1 MDSNAI
7 LGIDLGGTNIRLG
20 KVRGGAVESYH
31 AQKIS
36 SKAAEELILGEMYQA
51 IERVLDDEV
60 TAIGCGVPSVVDLE
74 TGVVYAV
81 ENLPSWKKTPLKHKL
96 EQRYGLPVLVNN
108 DANLFALGEHHF
120 GKGRGARN
128 MVGMTLGTGLG
139 VGVIIDGRLYC
150 GKNCG
155 AGEIGSI
162 PYREGAIET
171 YCSGEFFER
180 ETGQSGD
187 AVCQLAK
194 QGDAK
199 ALRLFDDFGYELGQ
213 AVMTVLYAYDPDLIV
228 LGGSVSEA
236 YPFFEGGLRR
246 RLQDFDFQHSLE
258 KTTITCSE
266 IEHVAI
272 LGAAALHMD
281 ANNQARLP

>member
-1 MDSNAI
+1 MDSSAI

-20 KVRGGAVESYH
+20 KVRGGTVEIYH
-31 AQKIS
+31 AHKVS
-36 SKAAEELILGEMYQA
+36 SKAAEDVILGEMYQA
-51 IERVLDDEV
+51 IEKVLDDEV

-74 TGVVYAV
+74 TGIVYAV
-81 ENLPSWKKTPLKHKL
+81 ENIPSWRKTPLKQKL

-108 DANLFALGEHHF
+108 DANLFALGELHF

-150 GKNCG
+150 GANCG

-162 PYREGAIET
+162 PYREGVIET

-180 ETGQSGD
+180 ETGKSGD
-187 AVCQLAK
+187 AIYQLAR

-213 AVMTVLYAYDPDLIV
+213 AVMTVLYAYDPDAII
-228 LGGSVSEA
+228 LGGSISAAFDLFQASMWKGLEAFDYPHVLERLFLAPSELDDA
-236 YPFFEGGLRR
+236 A
-246 RLQDFDFQHSLE
+246 
-258 KTTITCSE
+258 
-266 IEHVAI
+266 V
-272 LGAAALHMD
+272 LGAAALYLG
-281 ANNQARLP
+281 APNRGA